1 MLLMIDNYDSFTYNI
16 VQYLGELGAEVKVVR
31 NDEITCE
38 DINDLRPRQIVI
50 SPGPCTPNKAGISL
64 ELIATFSGKIPLL
77 GICLGH
83 QALGQYFG
91 AEIVKSE
98 KPMHGKV
105 ASIKLFDALLFKG
118 LPSEISV
125 VRYHSLMLSD
135 LSPCLEM
142 VAESMTGTIMAIKH
156 KSLSIYGLQ
165 FHPEAIMT
173 EYGLEMLGN
182 WLIFNSIKSLNDS

>member
-1 MLLMIDNYDSFTYNI
+1 MILVLDNFDSFTYNLVDYFKQLGI
-16 VQYLGELGAEVKVVR
+16 VCKVFR
-31 NDEITCE
+31 NNASLYEIKKFNY
-38 DINDLRPRQIVI
+38 DAIVL
-50 SPGPCTPNKAGISL
+50 SPGPGRPENSGSL
-64 ELIATFSGKIPLL
+64 MEVIDEYHSKLPIL

-91 AEIVKSE
+91 AEIVKAE

-142 VAESMTGTIMAIKH
+142 VAESITGTIMAIKH